1 MQPFWINLILIVRSS
16 FKEIDSMQ
24 MFKLLIFIF
33 REVDKMKNWTVTDKM
48 RGLVEKQISY
58 HSTQ

>member
-1 MQPFWINLILIVRSS
+1 MILIVRNS
-16 FKEIDSMQ
+16 FKEIDSMK